1 MYYFDILTALAQAQ
15 VRYLI
20 VGGLAVNL
28 HGVPR
33 VTQDIDLI
41 ISVEPDNVQKLCQ
54 ALSELDYVPRLPVNP
69 LDMANPDVLH
79 DWVENR
85 NLKAFSFYH
94 RQQNYRVVD
103 IVLVHPLDFEK
114 AFAQKLSLNVQG
126 VILHLLSIADL
137 IAMKQAAGRQR
148 DITDIDMLK
157 KALDLEKDNDN
168 TR

>member
-33 VTQDIDLI
+33 VTQDIDII

-54 ALSELDYVPRLPVNP
+54 ALSELDYIPRLPVNP
-69 LDMANPDVLH
+69 LDMATPEILQ

-103 IVLVHPLDFEK
+103 IVLVHPLDFES
-114 AFAQKLSLNVQG
+114 AFERKISLEVQG
-126 VILHLLSIADL
+126 IPLDLLSIPDL
-137 IAMKQAAGRQR
+137 ITMKQAAGRQR
-148 DITDIDMLK
+148 DLTDVDMLQ
-157 KALDLEKDNDN
+157 KALALEADDAG
-168 TR
+168 